1 MRIATGL
8 KRQASVPSARRRFP
22 AKMGLMSGGTAKPL
36 CGALRHSQ
44 PFIRDDDVTGL
55 DAGIVSPLRQPCA
68 GFSFASKIRFP
79 RHGEITLKLTFWFRT
94 SSRDVPSASQR
105 IYDLGRRWSP
115 PVAAIS
121 FALLDNGLRHRS
133 LVGVKIRPGK
143 VGYAHLLCLLS
154 TSSANRY
161 LISRGNF

>member
-44 PFIRDDDVTGL
+44 PFVRDDAVTGL
-55 DAGIVSPLRQPCA
+55 DAGIMSPLRQPRA

-79 RHGEITLKLTFWFRT
+79 RHGEITLKLTFWFMT
-94 SSRDVPSASQR
+94 SSRDVPSASQS

-115 PVAAIS
+115 RSPSPFLTTI
-121 FALLDNGLRHRS
+121 FAFDRRS
-133 LVGVKIRPGK
+133 AESERPTLTCLSVKRPFGPRR
-143 VGYAHLLCLLS
+143 
-154 TSSANRY
+154 T
-161 LISRGNF
+161 